1 MAAMANRFVG
11 PSGAMLVLLAVVQC
25 ILATPQRTAAF
36 SLQAAVDELHRREA
50 AKYPLN
56 APPQPALDDWDEGE
70 LGGLGESGR
79 EIGFPR
85 GKAQTFTF
93 AHTLRRCK
101 LIKQF
106 PCNLNFD

>member
-1 MAAMANRFVG
+1 MANRFVG

-70 LGGLGESGR
+70 LGGWANLAGKLVFLGE
-79 EIGFPR
+79 
-85 GKAQTFTF
+85 K
-93 AHTLRRCK
+93 RRPSP
-101 LIKQF
+101 L
-106 PCNLNFD
+106 LTRYADVS